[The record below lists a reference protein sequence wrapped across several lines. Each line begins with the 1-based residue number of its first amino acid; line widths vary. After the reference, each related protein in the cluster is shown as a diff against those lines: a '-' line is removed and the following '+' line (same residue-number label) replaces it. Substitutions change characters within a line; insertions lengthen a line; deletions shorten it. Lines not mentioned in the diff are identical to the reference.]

1 MYDPFLELFE
11 NAIEQFPIGIQPQAR
26 EWLAKR
32 DAAFDLISELES
44 RVVAALS
51 DDDSATISK

>member
-1 MYDPFLELFE
+1 MYDPFLEMFE

-26 EWLAKR
+26 EWLTRR
-32 DAAFDLISELES
+32 DAAFRVVSELES
-44 RVVAALS
+44 RVLAALS

>member
-1 MYDPFLELFE
+1 MYDPFLDMFE
-11 NAIEQFPIGIQPQAR
+11 KAIEQFPIGIQPQAR

-32 DAAFDLISELES
+32 EEAFRLVSELES

-51 DDDSATISK
+51 DDDSGTIAK